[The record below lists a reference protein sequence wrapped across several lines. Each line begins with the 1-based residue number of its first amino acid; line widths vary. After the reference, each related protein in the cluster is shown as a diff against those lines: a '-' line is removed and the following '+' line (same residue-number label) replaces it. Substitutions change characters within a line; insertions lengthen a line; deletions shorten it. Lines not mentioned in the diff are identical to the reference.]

1 MGYGTRT
8 ERAMV
13 PSPKVPTYDL
23 QPEMNAAGVAE
34 DVAKTVA
41 TGTYE
46 FVMCNFAPPDM
57 VGHTGVLEAATKGV
71 EATDTAIGVILEA
84 CKAAGYALFITSDH
98 GNAEVMLTEDG
109 KPVTSHTTNNVPF
122 IAFDPAG
129 EVREELPPPP
139 CEVVEAG
146 GVYGQTVMRL
156 CPRCRWPSIS
166 RKPAMKQT
174 PKP

>member
-1 MGYGTRT
+1 
-8 ERAMV
+8 MV
-13 PSPKVPTYDL
+13 QSPKVATYDL

-57 VGHTGVLEAATKGV
+57 VGHTGVLEKCSKGV

-129 EVREELPPPP
+129 EVRVASPHPLHTLRRFELALS
-139 CEVVEAG
+139 VSGSEASHA
-146 GVYGQTVMRL
+146 V
-156 CPRCRWPSIS
+156 PRECVWRERGDWTSTHLP
-166 RKPAMKQT
+166 
-174 PKP
+174 